1 MTRRSWIGV
10 AVLVIAA
17 VLAAFVATNLWLGN
31 AVSDEAA
38 GEMDAALDDA
48 WADGRGYAE
57 VNVDGLSDGSDAG
70 LTVGSGLHDQPVT
83 AFARI
88 EIPRYGPQWSYTI
101 LSSVSQDALA
111 AGPGWYPETALP
123 GEAGNTALAGH
134 RMGNGAPFTRLSE
147 LEVCDE
153 IVLTTADKRLSYR
166 VLPIDGARE
175 DIAECADVDVT
186 EAVVHGEL
194 SHLPGRHITTPSDV
208 AVLEPVPYLG
218 LDTVPTRSI
227 LTLTT
232 CHPWYDNSERQIV
245 HAVLAKSAPT
255 NMSPD

>member
-1 MTRRSWIGV
+1 MTKRSWVGV

-17 VLAAFVATNLWLGN
+17 VLAALLATNLWLGN

-48 WADGRGYAE
+48 WSDGRDYAE
-57 VNVDGLSDGSDAG
+57 VDVTGLGDGSDAG
-70 LTVGSGLHDQPVT
+70 LTVGSGVQDQPVT
-83 AFARI
+83 AFARM
-88 EIPRYGPQWSYTI
+88 EIPRYGPQWSYTV

-111 AGPGWYPETALP
+111 AGPGWYPETAPP
-123 GEAGNTALAGH
+123 GEVGNTALAGH
-134 RMGNGAPFTRLSE
+134 RMGHGAPFDRLSE

-153 IVLTTADKRLSYR
+153 IVLTTANERLSYR

-175 DIAECADVDVT
+175 DIAECADVD
-186 EAVVHGEL
+186 EAESVVHGDL
-194 SHLPGRHITTPSDV
+194 SHLPGRHITTPNDV
-208 AVLEPVPYLG
+208 AVLEPVPYRG
-218 LDTVPTRSI
+218 LDATPTRSI

-245 HAVLAKSAPT
+245 HAVLVESAPANVLAT
-255 NMSPD
+255 